1 MSSKYTNVMSN
12 IHVPKK
18 LAKETL
24 EKMELS
30 LREKRIYQ
38 KKKFSR
44 KLILSAAAAAAALCL
59 LCTGVYAYTSGW
71 LSEFLG
77 DKAEQYESLSPTLEN
92 VRISCGDPDISAR
105 IDSTYMIDEMLFY
118 RLHITSSGLGFDL
131 PEDMSRENCHGDFQ
145 QTQIGDMNTDYGIS
159 PWSEIAGTDGS
170 GGFYMN
176 CTLMS
181 SDGFAPGDRIH
192 LKPRRITFD
201 YRGKDENYQGF
212 NIITNV
218 GFDIYF
224 EIADVPKSEK
234 ITVDVGRQAVFDS
247 GDVCCI
253 DNITISPLCAV
264 IRTDIIDSNICL
276 GFAESTEVILENGDH
291 LEIMV
296 MSVSFD
302 DECGEAIL
310 LWGDDNGMNPID
322 PKSVSQIIIGDLVI
336 DCKG

>member
-1 MSSKYTNVMSN
+1 MSSKYTDIMSN

-18 LAKETL
+18 LAEETL
-24 EKMELS
+24 EKMELC
-30 LREKRIYQ
+30 LREKHTYK

-44 KLILSAAAAAAALCL
+44 RFALSAAAAAAVLCL

-77 DKAEQYESLSPTLEN
+77 DKAKQYESFSPTLEN
-92 VRISCGDPDISAR
+92 IRISCGDPDISAR
-105 IDSTYMIDEMLFY
+105 IDSAYLIDELLFY
-118 RLHITSSGLGFDL
+118 RLHITASVADFAL
-131 PEDMSRENCHGDFQ
+131 PEDMSRENSRGDFQ
-145 QTQIGDMNTDYGIS
+145 QMMIGDMNTNFGIS
-159 PWSEIAGTDGS
+159 PWSEIAGTDGN

-181 SDGFAPGDRIH
+181 SDGFTPGDKIH

-201 YRGKDENYQGF
+201 YRGKDENFQGF
-212 NIITNV
+212 NIITNA

-224 EIADVPKSEK
+224 EIASVPESEK
-234 ITVDVGRQAVFDS
+234 ITVDVGRQAAFDS
-247 GDVCCI
+247 GAVCYI

-264 IRTDIIDSNICL
+264 VKTDLIDSNICS
-276 GFAESTEVILENGDH
+276 GFAESTEIILEDGDH

-322 PKSVSQIIIGDLVI
+322 PKSISQIIIGDLVI
-336 DCKG
+336 DCK